1 MPTRTRRF
9 LILFLLGVM
18 ATSAL
23 AGCAAQSTYVQ
34 AIGSWSTE
42 SPVVTQSGWAFWK
55 NRMSRSMKPNVQLT
69 VYADA
74 SYRVEVAGMEYQG
87 QAQLSSLFGEGLAI
101 KTRIGQV
108 EAQGRIRI
116 IEGKKMIIESETE
129 NLGTELTLHRMP

>member
-1 MPTRTRRF
+1 
-9 LILFLLGVM
+9 
-18 ATSAL
+18 
-23 AGCAAQSTYVQ
+23 
-34 AIGSWSTE
+34 
-42 SPVVTQSGWAFWK
+42 
-55 NRMSRSMKPNVQLT
+55 MSRSMKPNVQLT